1 MNSKWC
7 PNFRNCIGPQEA
19 CNVGSGRW
27 PTPRVHENLVRLELS
42 SCWRTWVAV
51 ADIGRLYCT
60 SSCIGVCM
68 YVYAFP
74 DFPRTKANRL
84 VGFQSKHTHTTRSH
98 GQPKGFCNGYSFGPV
113 RFPQNE
119 RPPRRNSGRNCYLIY
134 TSFHQPESIMESFY
148 HNRTSP

>member
-84 VGFQSKHTHTTRSH
+84 VGFQSKHTHTLHVAMDSLRASVMDIPSAPFAFPRTTPSKKFWPELLLNLYKLSSAGIDH
-98 GQPKGFCNGYSFGPV
+98 GVVLP
-113 RFPQNE
+113 
-119 RPPRRNSGRNCYLIY
+119 
-134 TSFHQPESIMESFY
+134 
-148 HNRTSP
+148 